1 MDVLISFTRVS
12 GNQKLES
19 LVIALEDCLG
29 LCDLSPEEVRAIG
42 EHEHMPDI
50 IAAALGTDLL
60 HSETGLKA
68 IRDMIVDE
76 MRTAVRRRDI
86 AGARNLVGTLRH
98 FLRYHP
104 EAAFQPRAA

>member
-1 MDVLISFTRVS
+1 MDVLISFTKVS
-12 GNQKLES
+12 EDRELES
-19 LVIALEDCLG
+19 LVIALEVCLG

-50 IAAALGTDLL
+50 IAAALGTELL
-60 HSETGLKA
+60 HSETGLTT

-98 FLRYHP
+98 FLRDHP